1 MAVDQFYQEES
12 VQQGPVFR
20 PRGPRHWIQR
30 RNLPCQSEPR
40 GPQRL
45 WEESMVVLVFE
56 FLLLYPVYLH
66 LTLEQAYEYLIFS
79 FKCSQ
84 CFSLRLKSARL
95 AAETVGGVQ
104 TQFLETPDRTVSII
118 VDEEVGKCPKRC
130 YGHCT
135 RIIFQ
140 LWSLHQD
147 H

>member
-79 FKCSQ
+79 FKWSQ
-84 CFSLRLKSARL
+84 ILLL
-95 AAETVGGVQ
+95 EAAERQAVHR
-104 TQFLETPDRTVSII
+104 DRGRSDNEVSG
-118 VDEEVGKCPKRC
+118 DA
-130 YGHCT
+130 
-135 RIIFQ
+135 
-140 LWSLHQD
+140 
-147 H
+147 